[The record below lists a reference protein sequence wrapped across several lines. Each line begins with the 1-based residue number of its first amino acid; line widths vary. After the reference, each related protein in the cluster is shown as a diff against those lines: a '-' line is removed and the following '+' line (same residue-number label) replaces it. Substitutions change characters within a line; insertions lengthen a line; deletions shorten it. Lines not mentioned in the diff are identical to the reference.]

1 MQCFKNAEEISAVSV
16 LDRAFHYGDGCFST
30 ARIRNGQIEL
40 EALHLL
46 RLQHGCERLYL
57 NANLAFIQ
65 QSIQQLQQRYP
76 QVNGTLKIIISRG
89 DGQRGYSLPAQEA
102 DVWVFFYPKAVDD
115 FHYEKIASG
124 VLKQAMGLSM
134 PHLVGIKSL
143 NRLEQVILKK
153 EADAQGWPEALVT
166 DVQGSVVEGVSSNCF
181 ILINNEWITP
191 ELRYN
196 GVHGVMRAEILA
208 RMQQHG
214 ISCRQRY
221 VDMEEIAQFQSL
233 FFCNA
238 LSPMKIV
245 IQLDARLLDV
255 QACIELFNR
264 LQLNQMH

>member
-102 DVWVFFYPKAVDD
+102 DVWVFF
-115 FHYEKIASG
+115 I
-124 VLKQAMGLSM
+124 LKQWMISTM
-134 PHLVGIKSL
+134 KKS
-143 NRLEQVILKK
+143 
-153 EADAQGWPEALVT
+153 P
-166 DVQGSVVEGVSSNCF
+166 VVC
-181 ILINNEWITP
+181 
-191 ELRYN
+191 
-196 GVHGVMRAEILA
+196 
-208 RMQQHG
+208 
-214 ISCRQRY
+214 
-221 VDMEEIAQFQSL
+221 
-233 FFCNA
+233 
-238 LSPMKIV
+238 
-245 IQLDARLLDV
+245 
-255 QACIELFNR
+255 
-264 LQLNQMH
+264 